1 MFQTGDSAAF
11 VWRFYVLSVKSYHD
25 LLVWQKAM
33 DLSEEV
39 YRQIKKLP
47 KDELFELVSQM
58 RRAVVSVPSNIA
70 EGQAR
75 GTAKEFINF
84 LNIARGSNA
93 EIQTQLLLCSRFG
106 YLSEEDIH
114 MSIALSNEVSKL
126 LNLLIASLREK
137 K

>member
-1 MFQTGDSAAF
+1 MA
-11 VWRFYVLSVKSYHD
+11 VKSYHD

-39 YRQIKKLP
+39 YMQIKKLP
-47 KDELFELVSQM
+47 KDELFEIVSQM

-93 EIQTQLLLCSRFG
+93 EIQTQLLLCCRFG
-106 YLSEEDIH
+106 YLSEEEIRK
-114 MSIALSNEVSKL
+114 SIALSNDVGKL
-126 LNLLIASLREK
+126 LNLLIVSLRDK